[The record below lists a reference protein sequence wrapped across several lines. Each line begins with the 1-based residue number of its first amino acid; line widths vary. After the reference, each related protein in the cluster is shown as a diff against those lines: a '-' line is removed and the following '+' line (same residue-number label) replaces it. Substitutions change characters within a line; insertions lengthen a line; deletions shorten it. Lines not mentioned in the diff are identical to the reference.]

1 MIDLIYVAVVVLGAL
16 TITVYAT
23 WLLVFRL
30 KKGDPKYQSFTE
42 WARNVFEAI
51 MGL

>member
-1 MIDLIYVAVVVLGAL
+1 MTDFIYVVVVVLGAL
-16 TITVYAT
+16 TIIVYAT

-30 KKGDPKYQSFTE
+30 KKGDPKYLSFRE
-42 WARNVFEAI
+42 WVRNVFEAI